1 VHEPDGTREP
11 DGTQHHDEPQL
22 LPVALIHGL
31 IGTLDD
37 DDLLN
42 RLAPRPVLAV
52 DLLGYGRHRDQAP
65 DGIDSQVEHL
75 RRVLDGAR
83 LGRVH
88 LVGHSAGG
96 VVAVLFAHRHPDRVA
111 SLVNVEGNF
120 TLVDAFWSTKVT
132 RMGPAQ
138 FAEVLAGYQSE
149 PAGWLRESG
158 IRPDERRVALARRWL
173 GRQPAATVHAMARD
187 VIEATTLPTYLETV
201 RETFAEV
208 PVHLVAG
215 AWSRDGWD
223 VPPWALDAAASLTLI
238 PDAGHLM
245 MLEQPGAFADAVTRV
260 LTEQDAAKRPSSP
273 SGPSS

>member
-1 VHEPDGTREP
+1 VREP
-11 DGTQHHDEPQL
+11 DGTQEHDEPQL
-22 LPVALIHGL
+22 LPVVLIHGL

-42 RLAPRPVLAV
+42 RLAPRPALAV

-75 RRVLDGAR
+75 RRVLDGAH

-132 RMGPAQ
+132 RMGPER

-158 IRPDERRVALARRWL
+158 IRPDERRVALARR
-173 GRQPAATVHAMARD
+173 
-187 VIEATTLPTYLETV
+187 
-201 RETFAEV
+201 
-208 PVHLVAG
+208 
-215 AWSRDGWD
+215 
-223 VPPWALDAAASLTLI
+223 
-238 PDAGHLM
+238 
-245 MLEQPGAFADAVTRV
+245 
-260 LTEQDAAKRPSSP
+260 
-273 SGPSS
+273 